1 MVGIAESPTSP
12 DPDDLT
18 LFTAWADGDR
28 DAGTRL
34 VRRHFPSVYGFFR
47 TRLPEQAEDLAQRTF
62 LACVENRAS
71 FRREGS
77 FRAYLFGIARR
88 QMLRSLEKKA
98 IVARLH
104 PKHGA
109 PTMPTSPSGKVARRE
124 EELLLLRA
132 LRSLQ
137 LDDQVLMQLFYWER
151 MSTEEI
157 GAVMELGR
165 SAVKVRLHRA
175 RAQLRDA
182 IANDSAPAPIRT
194 ATLQDL
200 DDWAASVRPPDE
212 SP

>member
-1 MVGIAESPTSP
+1 MVGIPESPNNP

-98 IVARLH
+98 IVARLQ
-104 PKHGA
+104 PKQGA

-157 GAVMELGR
+157 GTVMELGR

-212 SP
+212 SA